1 MAINTIIHDALDF
14 MKKSKLDGWLI
25 YDYKGSNNVM
35 SEILGQ
41 LENVTRPIFL
51 WIPVSGR
58 PELLV
63 SYVDLGQF
71 SGIDLHKEIFVG
83 RSDMVNKL
91 QNLLKAKSNIAMEYS
106 PFAELPKLSRVDAGT
121 IELIKALGVS
131 VYSSADMVVYATQRW
146 NEDGL
151 DSHIQSGEILGGI
164 VIKAFEFIGENI
176 NKGLTEIDVRNFI
189 RTKFD
194 ENKMF
199 YDEGP
204 VVAINEH
211 SSDPHFDP
219 DISDGREFKVGDWV
233 LIDLW
238 AKRDVMAS
246 IFSDITWV
254 GFIGNNLPPVIQ
266 EVFDIVINARDIAV
280 LEINKRFEERMPIYG
295 WEVDKIARDYINEL
309 GYGDYFTHRLGHS
322 IGSEVHASGVNL
334 DSLETVDKREIIPG
348 IGLTVEPGIY
358 LPEFGVRSEIDIYI
372 TEKGVKV
379 TTPVQKSIVI
389 IN

>member
-14 MKKSKLDGWLI
+14 MNKSKLDGWLI

-71 SGIDLHKEIFVG
+71 SEIDLHKEIFVG
-83 RSDMVNKL
+83 RSEMVNKL

-106 PFAELPKLSRVDAGT
+106 PFAELPKLSSVDAGT
-121 IELIKALGVS
+121 IELIKTFGTS
-131 VYSSADMVVYATQRW
+131 VHSSADMVVYATQRW
-146 NEDGL
+146 DNDGL
-151 DSHIQSGEILGGI
+151 DSHIQAGKILGEI
-164 VIKAFEFIGENI
+164 VIKAFEFIGVNI
-176 NKGLTEIDVRNFI
+176 DKGLKEIDVRDFI
-189 RTKFD
+189 REKFID
-194 ENKMF
+194 NKMF

-219 DISDGREFKVGDWV
+219 EISDGREFKFGDWV

-238 AKRDVMAS
+238 AKCDTMAS
-246 IFSDITWV
+246 TFSDITWV
-254 GFIGNNLPPVIQ
+254 GCIGNNVPPENQ
-266 EVFDIVINARDIAV
+266 KVFDIVIKARDIAV
-280 LEINKRFEERMPIYG
+280 LEINKRFDQGMPIHG
-295 WEVDKIARDYINEL
+295 WEVDKIARDYINRL
-309 GYGDYFTHRLGHS
+309 GYGEYFTHRLGHS

-372 TEKGVKV
+372 TEKGAKV
-379 TTPVQKSIVI
+379 TTPVQKSII
-389 IN
+389 TIN

>member
-238 AKRDVMAS
+238 AKRDVMGS

-280 LEINKRFEERMPIYG
+280 LEINKKFEERMPIYG

-358 LPEFGVRSEIDIYI
+358 LPEFGVRSEIDI
-372 TEKGVKV
+372 
-379 TTPVQKSIVI
+379 
-389 IN
+389 

>member
-35 SEILGQ
+35 FEILGQ

-51 WIPVSGR
+51 WIPVSGK

-146 NEDGL
+146 NEYGL

-295 WEVDKIARDYINEL
+295 WEVDEIARDYINEL

>member
-1 MAINTIIHDALDF
+1 
-14 MKKSKLDGWLI
+14 
-25 YDYKGSNNVM
+25 
-35 SEILGQ
+35 
-41 LENVTRPIFL
+41 
-51 WIPVSGR
+51 
-58 PELLV
+58 
-63 SYVDLGQF
+63 
-71 SGIDLHKEIFVG
+71 
-83 RSDMVNKL
+83 
-91 QNLLKAKSNIAMEYS
+91 
-106 PFAELPKLSRVDAGT
+106 
-121 IELIKALGVS
+121 
-131 VYSSADMVVYATQRW
+131 
-146 NEDGL
+146 
-151 DSHIQSGEILGGI
+151 
-164 VIKAFEFIGENI
+164 
-176 NKGLTEIDVRNFI
+176 
-189 RTKFD
+189 
-194 ENKMF
+194 MF

-372 TEKGVKV
+372 TEKGAKV

>member
-280 LEINKRFEERMPIYG
+280 LEINKKFEERMPIYG

-372 TEKGVKV
+372 TEKGAKV

>member
-41 LENVTRPIFL
+41 LENVTRPFFL

-106 PFAELPKLSRVDAGT
+106 PFAELPKLSSVDAGT
-121 IELIKALGVS
+121 IELIKTLGVL
-131 VYSSADMVVYATQRW
+131 VHSSADMVVYATQRW
-146 NEDGL
+146 NKDGL

-238 AKRDVMAS
+238 AKRDVMGS

-254 GFIGNNLPPVIQ
+254 GFIGNNVPPVIQ

>member
-51 WIPVSGR
+51 WIPVSGK

-106 PFAELPKLSRVDAGT
+106 PFAELPKLSSVDAGT

-295 WEVDKIARDYINEL
+295 WEVDEIARDYINEL

>member
-146 NEDGL
+146 NEYGL

>member
-51 WIPVSGR
+51 WIPVSGK

-295 WEVDKIARDYINEL
+295 WEVDEIARDYINEL

-372 TEKGVKV
+372 TEKGAKV

>member
-106 PFAELPKLSRVDAGT
+106 PFAELPKLSSVDAGT
-121 IELIKALGVS
+121 IELIKTLGVS
-131 VYSSADMVVYATQRW
+131 VHSSADMVVYATQRW
-146 NEDGL
+146 NEYGL

-238 AKRDVMAS
+238 AKRDVMGS

-372 TEKGVKV
+372 TEKGAKV

>member
-63 SYVDLGQF
+63 SYVELGQF

-254 GFIGNNLPPVIQ
+254 GFIGNNLPPAIQ

-280 LEINKRFEERMPIYG
+280 LEINKKFEERMPIYG

-372 TEKGVKV
+372 TEKGAKV